1 VSMPASL
8 EALIRELSRLPGV
21 GPKSASRLAFHI
33 LKTGREDVERLSRAL
48 ITVKSSIMSCARCG
62 GIAEAEYCSICSDN
76 TRDHATIC
84 VVEDASDVLTVE
96 RTGEFKGTYH
106 VLGGVIAPLDGIGP
120 DDLNITS
127 LLERVRRE
135 GVREIIVATNPTV
148 EGDATSLYL
157 AGLIKPLGVRV
168 MRIAHGLPAGAD
180 LEFADSV
187 TIARSI
193 AGRVAL

>member
-1 VSMPASL
+1 MPASL

-33 LKTGREDVERLSRAL
+33 LKAGREDVERLSRAL
-48 ITVKSSIMSCARCG
+48 VTVKSSITRCARCG
-62 GIAEAEYCSICSDN
+62 GIAEAEYCAICTDPA
-76 TRDHATIC
+76 RDHAIIC
-84 VVEDASDVLTVE
+84 VVEEANDVLTVE
-96 RTGEFKGTYH
+96 KTGEFKGTYH

-127 LLERVRRE
+127 LLERVPRE

-157 AGLIKPLGVRV
+157 AGLIKPLSVRV

-193 AGRVAL
+193 AGRVDL